1 MSTQLPS
8 LKLISHTL
16 CPYVQRS
23 IITLIEKKIP
33 HDREYI
39 DLANKP
45 DWFLQ
50 LSPLGKVPI
59 LLVGQ
64 DVVFESA
71 VICEYLD
78 EITPG
83 SLHPLDSLTKAKHR
97 SWIEFGSNILS
108 KIAGFYSA
116 KEQDGFEIKRQELIA
131 SFQTLET
138 QLSATPYF
146 EGKTFSLIDAV
157 YGPIFRYFTVFET
170 YQDFG
175 FFTHTPKVRAW
186 REALLQ
192 RSSIQHAV
200 ADDYFEQLDVFLHQR
215 NSVLSELFRSTISDA
230 PYRQASLPR

>member
-23 IITLIEKKIP
+23 IITLAEKQIS
-33 HDREYI
+33 HEREYI

-64 DVVFESA
+64 DVLFESA

-78 EITPG
+78 EITPS
-83 SLHPLDSLTKAKHR
+83 SLHPRDPLLKAKHR
-97 SWIEFGSNILS
+97 AWIEFGSNILS

-116 KEQDGFEIKRQELIA
+116 KEQDSFEVKRQELIA

-138 QLSATPYF
+138 QLSAAPYF
-146 EGKTFSLIDAV
+146 EGETFSLIDAV
-157 YGPIFRYFTVFET
+157 YGPIFRYFVVFET

-175 FFTHTPKVRAW
+175 FFTHTPKVKTW
-186 REALLQ
+186 REVLLQ
-192 RSSIQHAV
+192 RPSIQHAV
-200 ADDYFEQLDVFLHQR
+200 ADNYFEQLDAFLHQR
-215 NSVLSELFRSTISDA
+215 NSVLSALLRSD
-230 PYRQASLPR
+230 